1 MVREISYL
9 VFTACLN
16 SAFLLTCILLDFSFL
31 LTNLPPVGIA
41 RANLYGR
48 NIIVLGFE

>member
-1 MVREISYL
+1 
-9 VFTACLN
+9 
-16 SAFLLTCILLDFSFL
+16 

>member
-1 MVREISYL
+1 
-9 VFTACLN
+9 
-16 SAFLLTCILLDFSFL
+16 

-41 RANLYGR
+41 RAKLYGR